1 MKSFVIKKN
10 IANSQIVFNSLVNGM
25 ENNYSYPL
33 VYILV
38 LNYCSLDDTIDCVG
52 AIQKSNY
59 PNFRLLVIDNASPD
73 GSGQQ
78 LKELL
83 TPNEFLQL
91 TTNTGYAGGNNI
103 GMKNALDAGAK
114 YIFILNPDVRIAS
127 DTIAICVSAAEADSS
142 IGAVNPVQLCDDGY
156 TIDQKFLNSVLSPVG
171 LGAFVYSKEE
181 YPVFVEVRE
190 LLGAAFFISVRAIE
204 QVGGF
209 DPLYFAYGEETD
221 LCRRL
226 QYHGFRLIV
235 TKNASVLHL
244 RTKEATGVSQRILF
258 LRLKG
263 IYLGV
268 LKDPWRSFR
277 RSLRLVVIQFLEELL
292 GKRRHQYPFKQYPV
306 TRLHSVLAFTWILLN
321 LIRIRLHRRLEQQG
335 RAHV

>member
-1 MKSFVIKKN
+1 M
-10 IANSQIVFNSLVNGM
+10 
-25 ENNYSYPL
+25 PL
-33 VYILV
+33 LM
-38 LNYCSLDDTIDCVG
+38 
-52 AIQKSNY
+52 
-59 PNFRLLVIDNASPD
+59 R
-73 GSGQQ
+73 SGQR

-83 TPNEFLQL
+83 TSNEFLQL
-91 TTNTGYAGGNNI
+91 PTNTGYAGGNNI
-103 GMKNALDAGAK
+103 GMQIALEAGAK

-142 IGAVNPVQLCDDGY
+142 IGAVNPVQLCDDGC
-156 TIDQKFLNSVLSPVG
+156 TVDQKFLNSVLRPAGLEASIYRKDESPTI
-171 LGAFVYSKEE
+171 
-181 YPVFVEVRE
+181 VEVRE
-190 LLGAAFFISVRAIE
+190 LLGAALFISVRAIE
-204 QVGGF
+204 KVGGF

-235 TKNASVLHL
+235 TRSASVLHL
-244 RTKEATGVSQRILF
+244 RTKEAKGVSQRILF

-277 RSLRLVVIQFLEELL
+277 RSLRLVVIQFLEELQ
-292 GKRRHQYPFKQYPV
+292 GKRRNQYPFKQYPV
-306 TRLHSVLAFTWILLN
+306 TRLHSVLAFTWILFN
-321 LIRIRLHRRLEQQG
+321 LIRIHRHRRLELQG